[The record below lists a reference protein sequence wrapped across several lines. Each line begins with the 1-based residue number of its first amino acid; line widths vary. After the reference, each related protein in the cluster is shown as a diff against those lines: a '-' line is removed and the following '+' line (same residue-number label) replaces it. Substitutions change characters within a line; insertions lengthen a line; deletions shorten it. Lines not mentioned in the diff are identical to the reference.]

1 MDLRCRLVGLK
12 KETGLWRERS
22 VLREDCPITLS
33 FFREKSIA
41 RETSIYL
48 SVSLSVRRSVLSV
61 TEHKAQK

>member
-48 SVSLSVRRSVLSV
+48 SVSLSLCLSVLSV